1 MDDKKRIEGTVKKV
15 DPDNLVVELNGKELK
30 FPLENSDL
38 KVGDRVFLRL
48 FSEAEEKM
56 SKEEIAKTLLNEVL
70 HGGKE

>member
-15 DPDNLVVELNGKELK
+15 GSDGLVVDLDGKEIRFPSNNSNLK
-30 FPLENSDL
+30 E
-38 KVGDRVFLRL
+38 GDKVFLRL

-56 SKEEIAKTLLNEVL
+56 SKEEIAKALLNEVL